1 MRKLIYSTIVSLD
14 GFAARSNGGLDW
26 VLVDEELHTFI
37 NNQQQEMGLYCYSR
51 GMYEVLRYW
60 ETADQDPTLPAHELE
75 FARIWQSTPKVV
87 FSTTLEEVEGNARLV
102 RDDAVEEILRLKQQP
117 GKDMEVGGP
126 TLAAEFIRR
135 NLIDVY
141 GLFVQPMVLGEGLPF
156 FPPLETSLNLRL
168 VETRPFQSGV
178 VYLRYLKEQQEETE

>member
-1 MRKLIYSTIVSLD
+1 MRKLIYSSMVSLD
-14 GFAARSNGGLDW
+14 GFVARPNGDLDW

-37 NNQQQEMGLYCYSR
+37 NNQQQEMGLCCYGR

-60 ETADQDPTLPAHELE
+60 ETADQDPTLPAFEVE
-75 FARIWQSTPKVV
+75 FARIWQKTPKIV
-87 FSTTLEEVEGNARLV
+87 FSSTLDEVQGNTRLV
-102 RDDAVEEILRLKQQP
+102 RGDAVEGVRRLKQQP

-126 TLAAEFIRR
+126 TLAAAFIQR
-135 NLIDVY
+135 NMIDVY
-141 GLFVQPMVLGEGLPF
+141 GLFVQPVMLGEGKPF

-178 VYLRYLKEQQEETE
+178 VYLCYQLADNNS